1 MAYNIIILGMS
12 SMVNIAENDV
22 VSLDQVDRNILE
34 FLQKD
39 GRSSASF
46 IADKIK
52 MSVPAVADRIK
63 KLQESDVIKG
73 FTTMLNHRKVG
84 LDVSAFIT
92 IISESSSHY
101 SDVVRE
107 TNNSPEI
114 IQCFTTT
121 GNGSHVLLA
130 LVENTHSLEKLLR
143 KIQSWPGVMRTE
155 TQIILSSYKGINAVL
170 IP

>member
-1 MAYNIIILGMS
+1 MPPA
-12 SMVNIAENDV
+12 VNIAENDV
-22 VSLDQVDRNILE
+22 VNLDQVDRNVLE

-39 GRSSASF
+39 GRASASF
-46 IADKIK
+46 IANEIG

-63 KLQESDVIKG
+63 KLQEADVIKG
-73 FTTMLNHRKVG
+73 FTIMLNHRKVG

-92 IISESSSHY
+92 VISESSSHY

-130 LVENTHSLEKLLR
+130 LVENTYSLEKLLR

>member
-1 MAYNIIILGMS
+1 MS
-12 SMVNIAENDV
+12 ELEDVLEREV
-22 VSLDQVDRNILE
+22 VSLDKIDRDILDILQVDA
-34 FLQKD
+34 
-39 GRSSASF
+39 RSSASS
-46 IADKIK
+46 IAETVG

-63 KLQESDVIKG
+63 KLQESAVITG

-92 IISESSSHY
+92 VISESSSHY
-101 SDVVRE
+101 SEVVKK
-107 TNNSPEI
+107 TNSSPEI

-130 LVENTHSLEKLLR
+130 LVEDTYSLEKLLR
-143 KIQSWPGVMRTE
+143 KIQGWPGVMRTE
-155 TQIILSSYKGINAVL
+155 TQIILSSYKGINPVL

>member
-1 MAYNIIILGMS
+1 MS

-22 VSLDQVDRNILE
+22 VALDQVDRNILE
-34 FLQKD
+34 LLQKD

-92 IISESSSHY
+92 VISESSSHY

>member
-1 MAYNIIILGMS
+1 MPSLADIT
-12 SMVNIAENDV
+12 ENEV
-22 VSLDQVDRNILE
+22 ITLDQIDRDILAN
-34 FLQKD
+34 LQND
-39 GRSSASF
+39 GRLSASH
-46 IADKIK
+46 IASEIG

-63 KLQESDVIKG
+63 KLQESGIIMG
-73 FTTMLNHRKVG
+73 FTTVLNHRKVG

-92 IISESSSHY
+92 VISESSSHY

-107 TNNSPEI
+107 TNNTPEI

-130 LVENTHSLEKLLR
+130 LTENTHSLEKLLR
-143 KIQSWPGVMRTE
+143 TIQGWPGVMRTE